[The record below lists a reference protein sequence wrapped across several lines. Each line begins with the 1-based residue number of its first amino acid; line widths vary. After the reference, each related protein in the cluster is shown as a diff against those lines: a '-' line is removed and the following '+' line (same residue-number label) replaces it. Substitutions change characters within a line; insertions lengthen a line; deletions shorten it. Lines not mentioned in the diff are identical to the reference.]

1 MEYVCIKNFIKI
13 NFSGNNAFLFT
24 AKVKDILSI
33 YYVAVRGRDNVE
45 GAVQRVLNKRRI
57 SSIKD
62 FVLEGNTFFNTFIF
76 FKTYPIIMIMTNVND
91 LINTSCIFIPSFI
104 LL

>member
-57 SSIKD
+57 SSIRTKQAAPQATWT
-62 FVLEGNTFFNTFIF
+62 LPISTPPTPW
-76 FKTYPIIMIMTNVND
+76 KTPCPRSRTKRA
-91 LINTSCIFIPSFI
+91 
-104 LL
+104 

>member
-13 NFSGNNAFLFT
+13 NFSGNTAFLFT

-45 GAVQRVLNKRRI
+45 GAVQRV
-57 SSIKD
+57 
-62 FVLEGNTFFNTFIF
+62 V
-76 FKTYPIIMIMTNVND
+76 
-91 LINTSCIFIPSFI
+91 
-104 LL
+104 